1 MAKISAAD
9 VKKLRDMTGAGMMDC
24 KKALEEA
31 EGDFQKAIEIL
42 RKKGQKVANKRAD
55 RETNEGIALGKV
67 SDDKKKAYMVAVG
80 CETDFVARTED
91 FEKAVERILKAAM
104 DNDVADIDGLKATQ
118 TSNGITVEQEI
129 TELSGK
135 TGEKVVL
142 LFYGRVEG
150 EYAGVY
156 NHFNKTNA
164 AIASFNKE
172 LPEEVAKDI
181 LMQIAS
187 MKPIAID
194 EDSVPEEI
202 KQKELEIGKEAAK
215 NEGKPEEIA
224 ERIAQGRL
232 KKFLQENTLLNQ
244 KFIKDNKITV
254 RDYLKQHDSEAKVL
268 DFKRYAVRD

>member
-1 MAKISAAD
+1 MVKISAAD

-24 KKALEEA
+24 KKALQEA
-31 EGDFQKAIEIL
+31 EGDFQKAVEIL

-55 RETNEGIALGKV
+55 RETNEGLAIGAV

-91 FEKAVERILKAAM
+91 FSNAVKRILDTAIKT
-104 DNDVADIDGLKATQ
+104 DSADIEALKQQTTEAGL
-118 TSNGITVEQEI
+118 TVEQEI

-135 TGEKVVL
+135 TGEKVLL

-156 NHFNKTNA
+156 NHFNGTNA
-164 AIASFNKE
+164 AIASFNKVI
-172 LPEEVAKDI
+172 PEEAAKDI

-187 MKPIAID
+187 MKPIALD
-194 EDSVPEEI
+194 VDDVPEEV
-202 KQKELEIGKEAAK
+202 KQKELEIGKESAM
-215 NEGKPEEIA
+215 NEGKPENIA
-224 ERIAQGRL
+224 EKIAQGRL
-232 KKFLQENTLLNQ
+232 KKFLDENTLLNQ

-254 RDYLKQHDSEAKVL
+254 RDYLKQIDPEAKVV
-268 DFKRYAVRD
+268 DFKRYSVHD

>member
-31 EGDFQKAIEIL
+31 DGDFQKAIEIL

-55 RETNEGIALGKV
+55 RETNEGISLGVV
-67 SDDKKKAYMVAVG
+67 SADGKKAYMVAVG

-91 FEKAVERILKAAM
+91 FENAVDRILKAAVE
-104 DNDVADIDGLKATQ
+104 NDVADIDALKQ
-118 TSNGITVEQEI
+118 TKTSAGQTVEDEI
-129 TELSGK
+129 TQLSGK

-150 EYAGVY
+150 EYANVY

-164 AIASFNKE
+164 AIAAFNKQI
-172 LPEEVAKDI
+172 PEEVAKDV

-194 EDSVPEEI
+194 VDDVPEDV
-202 KQKELEIGKEAAK
+202 KQKELEIGKEAAI
-215 NEGKPEEIA
+215 NEGKPAEIA

-232 KKFLQENTLLNQ
+232 KKFLEENTLLNQ

-254 RDYLKQHDSEAKVL
+254 RDYLKKHDPEVTVV
-268 DFKRYAVRD
+268 DFKRYSVHE

>member
-31 EGDFQKAIEIL
+31 QGDFQKAIEIL

-55 RETNEGIALGKV
+55 RETNEGIAIGAV
-67 SDDKKKAYMVAVG
+67 SDDQKKAYMVAVG

-91 FEKAVERILKAAM
+91 FENAVNRILKTALE
-104 DNDVADIDGLKATQ
+104 NDVVDIETLKVTK
-118 TSNGITVEQEI
+118 TDNGITVEEEI
-129 TELSGK
+129 TQLSGK

-142 LFYGRVEG
+142 LFYGRVQG
-150 EYAGVY
+150 EYANVY

-164 AIASFNKE
+164 AIAAFNKV
-172 LPEEVAKDI
+172 LPEQVAKDI

-194 EDSVPEEI
+194 IDQVPEDV
-202 KQKELEIGKEAAK
+202 KQKELEIGKEAAI
-215 NEGKPEEIA
+215 NEGKPENIA

-232 KKFLQENTLLNQ
+232 KKFLEENTLLNQ

-254 RDYLKQHDSEAKVL
+254 RDYLKQHDPEATVV

>member
-91 FEKAVERILKAAM
+91 FENAVERILKAAM
-104 DNDVADIDGLKATQ
+104 DNDVADIETLKNTK
-118 TSNGITVEQEI
+118 TSNDITVEQEV

-150 EYAGVY
+150 EFAGVY

-172 LPEEVAKDI
+172 LPEQVAKDI

-202 KQKELEIGKEAAK
+202 KQKELEIGKEAAI
-215 NEGKPEEIA
+215 NEGKPAEIA
-224 ERIAQGRL
+224 EKIAQGRL

-254 RDYLKQHDSEAKVL
+254 RDYLKQHDPEATIV